1 MKKKLIEREENFFR
15 FRNKKDNKVYYDSIP
30 VELINKASFLKD
42 KKRICAYA
50 YNWHFEVIEG
60 VKRVVYSFNACE
72 QFVFERVYT
81 LDGTVNDE
89 LLRLLEK
96 TESIR
101 LCDGEIDFDRVL
113 MRNFN
118 FAIEKNRKGNL
129 YKMKRFCLVPDS
141 YRENLGAFYDIDEI
155 FWKLAQKHEKPEP
168 LPEDV
173 QSSPIASETPSTSRR
188 HGDTSYDEENI
199 IIKAFEN
206 PEMMRDS
213 PMLDYILAERLL
225 CENVR
230 YIPSEDIYLLSVKM
244 DLILGDCYHDDI
256 MMGIEP
262 SVPIVWVGNKHYYH
276 TEVEVNT
283 DFYNML
289 QRLGAIDEYE
299 CPDFDSE
306 VLYTKEFELILI
318 KEGKRYFFNGLHI
331 VDKNN
336 KNCLY

>member
-1 MKKKLIEREENFFR
+1 MKKKYIEREENFFR

-30 VELINKASFLKD
+30 VGLINKASFLKD

-81 LDGTVNDE
+81 LNGTVNDE

-155 FWKLAQKHEKPEP
+155 FWKLAQKHEKTEL
-168 LPEDV
+168 LPEDI
-173 QSSPIASETPSTSRR
+173 QFSPIVPEVPLSRR
-188 HGDTSYDEENI
+188 RYEDTSYNEENI
-199 IIKAFEN
+199 IIRALED

-213 PMLDYILAERLL
+213 PMLDYIPAEKLT

-230 YIPSEDIYLLSVKM
+230 YFPSEDKYFLSVEVQVA
-244 DLILGDCYHDDI
+244 LGDIYNDDL
-256 MMGIEP
+256 MEVESDREP
-262 SVPIVWVGNKHYYH
+262 TVPILWRGNKHYYH
-276 TEVEVNT
+276 TELEVND
-283 DFYNML
+283 DFYSML
-289 QRLGAIDEYE
+289 QEIGATDEYGWLN
-299 CPDFDSE
+299 FDSDE
-306 VLYTKEFELILI
+306 LYVERFEIILR
-318 KEGKRYFFNGLHI
+318 KCEDKYYFNGLRIAEDEEQH
-331 VDKNN
+331 
-336 KNCLY
+336 